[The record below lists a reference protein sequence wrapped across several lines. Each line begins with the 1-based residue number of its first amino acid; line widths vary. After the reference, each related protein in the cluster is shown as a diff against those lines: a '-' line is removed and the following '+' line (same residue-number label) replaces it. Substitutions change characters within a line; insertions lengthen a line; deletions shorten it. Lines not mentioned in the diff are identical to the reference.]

1 MSTWLILIMY
11 KLSTEYHWNKA
22 LLTIETLD
30 LHKWNQNEFRIC
42 SHTHRRGGKCSYQV
56 FVHQVTWRAIY
67 TQLFLQ
73 HLTHLNVSEA
83 ETVEQQNLFIIKWL
97 VDDSWAIHFISVIT
111 QQCLHTVGQSLH
123 FNNIRATTPWSC
135 LSSINMYIKHHLSHN
150 HSVLTDSVFP
160 WSCFG
165 VCRLVFSRCC
175 WHRLGLLEGI
185 VGKSLPQR
193 TWRDISGEKSA

>member
-1 MSTWLILIMY
+1 MFISDFCTSGDVTGYLY
-11 KLSTEYHWNKA
+11 ATLSAASNSFECEWS
-22 LLTIETLD
+22 
-30 LHKWNQNEFRIC
+30 R
-42 SHTHRRGGKCSYQV
+42 
-56 FVHQVTWRAIY
+56 
-67 TQLFLQ
+67 
-73 HLTHLNVSEA
+73 
-83 ETVEQQNLFIIKWL
+83 
-97 VDDSWAIHFISVIT
+97 DSWAAKSIYNKMTLMTVGLFISVIT

-123 FNNIRATTPWSC
+123 FNNIRATITMVSC

-193 TWRDISGEKSA
+193 TWRDISGKKSAWNHSLNAFFKNIYIKQSWL